1 MISSPATRPA
11 PDLPPGPRAALVVAT
26 SSYADAG
33 LTRLESTA
41 RDAAEMAAVLAD
53 PGIGAFEVT
62 ALVDRGAQEVRLAVE
77 DFLARRGRDDLVVV
91 YLSCHGLLDA
101 RDRLYFAAADTQ
113 RDRLA
118 ATGVESRWLLNLLE
132 ECRAARQV
140 VILDCCFSGAFARGG
155 KGGADTDVRLRER
168 LIAHGRVRTVL
179 TASKAGERSWEGKP
193 AKGAAASS
201 VFTHALIEG
210 LRTGTADTDGDGYIS
225 VDDAYAYAYEKVIA
239 SGAGQTPQH
248 RTFDAEGTIWL
259 ARNPAGLAVIPA
271 PLPEALRAALDSPLP
286 AVRVGAVGT
295 LGEWLTGPDP
305 ARTLA
310 ACQALQQIAAT
321 DSPAVAAAARALI
334 PAEPERVPTPTR

>member
-62 ALVDRGAQEVRLAVE
+62 SLVDRGAQEVRLAVE

-118 ATGVESRWLLNLLE
+118 ATGVESRWLLSLLE

-155 KGGADTDVRLRER
+155 KGGADTDLRLRER
-168 LIAHGRVRTVL
+168 LIAHGRGRTVL

-193 AKGAAASS
+193 AKGAAVPSMGTSQSTTRTPTRTRRSSPVAPARPRSTGHSTRKARSGSPATRPAWPSSPPHCRKRSAPPWTARCPRSAS
-201 VFTHALIEG
+201 V
-210 LRTGTADTDGDGYIS
+210 
-225 VDDAYAYAYEKVIA
+225 
-239 SGAGQTPQH
+239 P
-248 RTFDAEGTIWL
+248 W
-259 ARNPAGLAVIPA
+259 A
-271 PLPEALRAALDSPLP
+271 PWGNGS
-286 AVRVGAVGT
+286 
-295 LGEWLTGPDP
+295 P
-305 ARTLA
+305 ARTPPGPWPPSRLSSESPRP
-310 ACQALQQIAAT
+310 IAPR
-321 DSPAVAAAARALI
+321 SPPQ
-334 PAEPERVPTPTR
+334 PAP